1 MSTRRRLH
9 RLATKTRVRV
19 AAVAGPIAGFW
30 ALELLDTVILGGRL
44 DQFGVQPRSV
54 AGLWGIPLSPA
65 LHGGFGHLVANTVP
79 WLVLGFLTTARS
91 AHDYWRVVVVSA
103 ATGGLGAWI
112 LGAPGTVHIGASGVV
127 FGFLGFLMGRGYWER
142 RWSAIALSL
151 AVTLGFGS
159 MLWGMVPVL
168 AGVSTSWQAH
178 LFGWLGGLW
187 MARASAARGRD
198 K

>member
-1 MSTRRRLH
+1 MPTRRRLS
-9 RLATKTRVRV
+9 RLAAETRLRVRV
-19 AAVAGPIAGFW
+19 VTWPVVVFW
-30 ALELLDTVILGGRL
+30 TLEFFDTLLLAGRL
-44 DQFGVQPRSV
+44 DQLGIRPRSL

-65 LHGGFGHLVANTVP
+65 LHSGFGHLLANTVP

-91 AHDYWRVVVVSA
+91 VHDYGRLVVVSA
-103 ATGGLGAWI
+103 GTAGLGAWL
-112 LGAPGTVHIGASGVV
+112 LGAPGTVHVGASGVV

-142 RWSAIALSL
+142 RVSAIVLSL
-151 AVTLGFGS
+151 VVTLAFGS

-187 MARASAARGRD
+187 MARATAVRGRR